1 MIHTDYNTAREGFI
15 DEFAHS
21 RNGILGP
28 SPVSSSK
35 HTLKDFYGN
44 SQSIISHGDSD
55 DTLLGLLNA
64 KGYRVSSPKQLARL
78 HDPDEYEAE
87 LNVISE
93 VLAYFEIASKRII
106 DVMPMIFETRFA
118 NDFAVE
124 IRKVL
129 RSKVELVGD
138 LGLENCG
145 RYVVDEPDVQ
155 LKREDLNRKKAI
167 LSNALQIVSRFH
179 SDK

>member
-1 MIHTDYNTAREGFI
+1 
-15 DEFAHS
+15 
-21 RNGILGP
+21 
-28 SPVSSSK
+28 
-35 HTLKDFYGN
+35 
-44 SQSIISHGDSD
+44 
-55 DTLLGLLNA
+55 
-64 KGYRVSSPKQLARL
+64 
-78 HDPDEYEAE
+78 
-87 LNVISE
+87 
-93 VLAYFEIASKRII
+93 
-106 DVMPMIFETRFA
+106 MPMIFETRFA